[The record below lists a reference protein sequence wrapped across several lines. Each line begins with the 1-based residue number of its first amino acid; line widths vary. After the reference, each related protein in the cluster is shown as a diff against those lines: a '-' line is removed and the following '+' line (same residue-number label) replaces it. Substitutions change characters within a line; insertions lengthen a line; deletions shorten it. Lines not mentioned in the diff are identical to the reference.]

1 MSKPKLEN
9 LTIYTHWI
17 SMPCRFLQMVIRELD
32 IDCNFHEIDFF
43 GREHAKPEYQAI
55 NPAQPSLINPAQL
68 TNVVVA

>member
-9 LTIYTHWI
+9 MTIYTHWI

-55 NPAQPSLINPAQL
+55 NPAQLIPAL
-68 TNVVVA
+68 KDGDLCIAER